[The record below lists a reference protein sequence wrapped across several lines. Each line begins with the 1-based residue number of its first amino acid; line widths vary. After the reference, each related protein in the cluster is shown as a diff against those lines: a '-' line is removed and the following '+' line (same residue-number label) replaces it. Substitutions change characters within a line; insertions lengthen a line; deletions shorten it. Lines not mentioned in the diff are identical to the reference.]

1 MIKGKTLTPLLLAGI
16 FVLMLGLSF
25 AAVPL
30 YDLFCRVTGFGGTTQ
45 VSKEAPKIV
54 LDKVVSVRFDTNV
67 NNLEWNFKEKSNVID
82 VKVGQVNR
90 IEFEVE
96 NLGNETSHGVA
107 SFNVSPASFGKYYS
121 FIPNHTLAFT
131 ADGAFIDFRNVGDRL
146 IVSERYYLGG
156 PENLR
161 GYKFARVSPR
171 RTLSNGKF
179 VRIGGNKYVYS
190 AFEYLY
196 PLALET
202 GLKGIL
208 FIDVGETYEETQ
220 TIDLNPWDMK
230 KDIGFGFRWL
240 SPVGPLK
247 LDFGFPL
254 GNRESDESKFEV
266 QFSFGSVFV
275 F

>member
-16 FVLMLGLSF
+16 FILMLGLSF

-67 NNLEWNFKEKSNVID
+67 NNLEWNFKAKSNVID

-121 FIPNHTLAFT
+121 KLGCFCFEKQELKAGEKATYVMTFYLDPDLVNDPTTKNLQDVTMSYTFFST
-131 ADGAFIDFRNVGDRL
+131 D
-146 IVSERYYLGG
+146 YY
-156 PENLR
+156 
-161 GYKFARVSPR
+161 KQS
-171 RTLSNGKF
+171 
-179 VRIGGNKYVYS
+179 
-190 AFEYLY
+190 
-196 PLALET
+196 
-202 GLKGIL
+202 
-208 FIDVGETYEETQ
+208 
-220 TIDLNPWDMK
+220 
-230 KDIGFGFRWL
+230 
-240 SPVGPLK
+240 
-247 LDFGFPL
+247 
-254 GNRESDESKFEV
+254 
-266 QFSFGSVFV
+266 
-275 F
+275 

>member
-67 NNLEWNFKEKSNVID
+67 NNLDWNFKAKSNVID

-121 FIPNHTLAFT
+121 KLGCFCFEKQELKAGEKATYVMTF
-131 ADGAFIDFRNVGDRL
+131 
-146 IVSERYYLGG
+146 YLD
-156 PENLR
+156 PDLVNDPTTKNLR
-161 GYKFARVSPR
+161 DVTMSYTFFSTDYYKQS
-171 RTLSNGKF
+171 
-179 VRIGGNKYVYS
+179 
-190 AFEYLY
+190 
-196 PLALET
+196 
-202 GLKGIL
+202 
-208 FIDVGETYEETQ
+208 
-220 TIDLNPWDMK
+220 
-230 KDIGFGFRWL
+230 
-240 SPVGPLK
+240 
-247 LDFGFPL
+247 
-254 GNRESDESKFEV
+254 
-266 QFSFGSVFV
+266 
-275 F
+275 